1 MKRLLIVLLAFALVA
16 GLFTVAAA
24 EDKLSL
30 SGSMRVR
37 AWDLEN
43 YSDYDDNGAADEL
56 ANWDQRLR
64 IGGALKAND
73 AVSAHFR
80 LDFAEDSWG
89 SDNWGGSRYNDSEL
103 QVDRAYMQ
111 IVQDLYTLKAG
122 QLYQGAGQLIVYDNN
137 TTGITATIKTPVI
150 IDLHYAKLSENGS
163 NRDERFTA
171 SEVADYDDH
180 TTHPPD
186 LAANEVDVDYDA
198 EDLDAYVLQG
208 TFKADTFSVG
218 AFFAAIEDSTDAD
231 LSASAFGLFGT
242 VALGPINL
250 LAEIDVFDGDASP
263 TQEYMGEQ
271 LYLNAE
277 WKMDALIIG
286 GDIYYAAGADT
297 NGSEVQ
303 LPSLGRFYGGDWNDF
318 QPATYGAFMADYQPT
333 PGKIHDFT
341 GDSAGVV
348 GLSLY
353 AKYMFMEKFT
363 VWGQLAYLEPEED
376 NNTQYDDMTVV
387 NLSASWDFVDNAS
400 LAVLYS
406 TTLVTTS
413 SAGLIPA
420 PKDDAATRLG
430 ARMQIKF

>member
-1 MKRLLIVLLAFALVA
+1 MKRLLIALLAIMLVA
-16 GLFTVAAA
+16 SLFTVAAA

-43 YSDYDDNGAADEL
+43 YSDFDDDDAADEL
-56 ANWDQRLR
+56 SYWDQRLR

-89 SDNWGGSRYNDSEL
+89 SANWGGSRYNDSEL
-103 QVDRAYMQ
+103 QVDRAYLQ
-111 IVQDLYTLKAG
+111 VVQDLYTLKAG

-150 IDLHYAKLSENGS
+150 IDLHYAKLDENGA
-163 NRDERFTA
+163 NTDESDPNPLLDT
-171 SEVADYDDH
+171 
-180 TTHPPD
+180 
-186 LAANEVDVDYDA
+186 

-208 TFKADTFSVG
+208 AFKRDTFSVG
-218 AFFAAIEDSTDAD
+218 AFYAVIEDSSDAD
-231 LSASAFGLFGT
+231 EGASAFGLFGN

-250 LAEIDVFDGDASP
+250 LAEIDIFDGDASP
-263 TQEYMGEQ
+263 TQDYMGEQ
-271 LYLNAE
+271 LYVNAE
-277 WKMDALIIG
+277 WKMDALILG

-303 LPSLGRFYGGDWNDF
+303 LPSLGSFYGGDWNDF

-348 GLSLY
+348 GFSIY
-353 AKYMFMEKFT
+353 AKFSPMEKIT
-363 VWGQLAYLEPEED
+363 LWGQVAYLEPEED
-376 NNTQYDDMTVV
+376 DNTVV
-387 NLSASWDFVDNAS
+387 EDATVINLSASWEFVDNTT
-400 LAVLYS
+400 LAALYS
-406 TTLVTTS
+406 TTLPSVES
-413 SAGLIPA
+413 GYS
-420 PKDDAATRLG
+420 DDAATRLG
-430 ARMQIKF
+430 ARLQIKF